1 MYYLQSPW
9 KDYYDKIISFVSQSI
24 SPSQFVFRPK
34 HFTLQQLLL
43 FVNGICES
51 FSSKSQTDVIYLDF
65 KKAFDSIAHNELLV
79 KLWSFGITGNLWW
92 WFRGYLS
99 SRHQCVIINHC
110 ISDPLPVISG
120 VHQGSILGPLLFLN
134 DLPTTVSSSHT
145 FLFAD
150 DTKCLQTVRAYSD
163 CHSLIAILCTMLFFI
178 RCLKDP
184 VKSNAFSISSYVTFC
199 ASSTR
204 SSTHFKLKHSLSR
217 INTSIL
223 SHFYFNRLPRLWNSL
238 PAINLNQSTSS
249 IRKKLMQFLWNHFMC
264 HFRSD
269 SPCTL
274 HFLCPCAKCLCLPIT
289 YNDTHSSL

>member
-1 MYYLQSPW
+1 M
-9 KDYYDKIISFVSQSI
+9 
-24 SPSQFVFRPK
+24 
-34 HFTLQQLLL
+34 
-43 FVNGICES
+43 NGICES

-150 DTKCLQTVRAYSD
+150 DTKCLQTVCSYSD
-163 CHSLIAILCTMLFFI
+163 CHSLQNDLQNLFYWCQYWNLHFNERKCILLRFSPKCPPIPFNYSINDKPIATLEHYRDLGVIM
-178 RCLKDP
+178 
-184 VKSNAFSISSYVTFC
+184 S
-199 ASSTR
+199 
-204 SSTHFKLKHSLSR
+204 HSLSWSEHLKYISSTAYKFLGLIRHSFSGGHLPWSKKDFLHIPHSLTAYMLFTDLATHLLNDITALER
-217 INTSIL
+217 IQ
-223 SHFYFNRLPRLWNSL
+223 RRGSL
-238 PAINLNQSTSS
+238 T
-249 IRKKLMQFLWNHFMC
+249 
-264 HFRSD
+264 
-269 SPCTL
+269 
-274 HFLCPCAKCLCLPIT
+274 
-289 YNDTHSSL
+289 